1 MREKRRLTVC
11 RIERDRCADC
21 RRFSKTGRSRAFGWP
36 RCERHAKP
44 LRACSLP
51 YAHVLGGREQ
61 KLITA
66 HFRLEEDPENLG
78 EFLHGP
84 KAAKDP
90 AR

>member
-1 MREKRRLTVC
+1 
-11 RIERDRCADC
+11 
-21 RRFSKTGRSRAFGWP
+21 
-36 RCERHAKP
+36 
-44 LRACSLP
+44 
-51 YAHVLGGREQ
+51 VLGGREQ